1 MLLSCV
7 LESKR
12 SLRTVYIGNNTSVN
26 YYMNGNFSVN
36 LYNEQILSFK
46 NKNLTIG
53 KKIVNSYFHSK
64 TSIKRINKFLPEE
77 FTLNKVKNS
86 LVLTTPFGK
95 VNFTHYIKID
105 IQKGIVKDKI

>member
-46 NKNLTIG
+46 K
-53 KKIVNSYFHSK
+53 YFRRRFGWL
-64 TSIKRINKFLPEE
+64 RI
-77 FTLNKVKNS
+77 
-86 LVLTTPFGK
+86 
-95 VNFTHYIKID
+95 
-105 IQKGIVKDKI
+105 